1 MTKAIINPYDL
12 LYKVEGLLKNY
23 FEYDIEIGFFKT
35 ENLMEKFTT
44 NKIVVE
50 PLSDYVESEGLSSTF
65 QVKNMDFVYNV
76 HLIIKSKAGDEA
88 FKKFLSERQ
97 KILEVLY
104 NDELIGLD
112 TRILSQSIKTNFN
125 TEISK
130 KVMYDIWI
138 CTFEITAKLRNRRK

>member
-138 CTFEITAKLRNRRK
+138 WITVNKVDKK